1 MHERLAYVGDP
12 SLLKLYHPTK
22 AVGDTVRRGN
32 ALSKGPQLGFA
43 FRMIVYYYLGSSITV

>member
-32 ALSKGPQLGFA
+32 ALSTGPQLGFA